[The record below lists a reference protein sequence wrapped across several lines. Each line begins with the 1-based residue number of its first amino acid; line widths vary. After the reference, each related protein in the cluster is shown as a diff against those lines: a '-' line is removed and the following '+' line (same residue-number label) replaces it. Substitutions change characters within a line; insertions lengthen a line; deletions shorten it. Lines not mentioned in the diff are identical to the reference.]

1 MSDRL
6 RQLRATILATLP
18 ESDLTPLTEDQ
29 LAKLVERYPD
39 LPDHLRQLFTVL
51 GVGSIGH
58 SRYMIYAFM
67 DPDEVYDTE
76 TAQALEGVVLIGD
89 DFAGTSEAY
98 HTRRGWKFGSIGSS
112 GEFRENDGDFIDFLE
127 SWYGGP
133 AAG

>member
-6 RQLRATILATLP
+6 QKLRTTILAMLP
-18 ESDLTPLTEDQ
+18 ESDLTPLTEAQ

-51 GVGSIGH
+51 GVGSIGQ

-67 DPDEVYDTE
+67 DPDELYDAE
-76 TAQALEGVVLIGD
+76 TARALEGVVLIGD

-98 HTRRGWKFGSIGSS
+98 QTRRGWKFGSIGSS
-112 GEFRENDGDFIDFLE
+112 GEFRD
-127 SWYGGP
+127 
-133 AAG
+133 